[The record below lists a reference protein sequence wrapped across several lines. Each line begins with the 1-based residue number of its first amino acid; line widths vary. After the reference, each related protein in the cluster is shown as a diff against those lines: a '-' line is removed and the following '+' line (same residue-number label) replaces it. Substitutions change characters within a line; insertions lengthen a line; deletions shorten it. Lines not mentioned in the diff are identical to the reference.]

1 MLELNEYLGNRN
13 LAENLA
19 LSPQL
24 SFHWANWDE
33 TCIAQRKHYKNFN
46 NNYYLT
52 EMSRGLLELK
62 SKNVWLCNKVK
73 VIKSDLYSL
82 YESYLDSRLRLTW
95 FERKDEILFSLEN
108 EQGPY
113 YPITSL
119 KWMDKE
125 LYTKFV
131 MQKILIEEY
140 TLRSFRLD
148 ANIPVI
154 FTLNNNVM
162 EYKDQVHIHQ
172 LSESGIIF
180 RIKDKKFFNKI
191 QNSSLLEFK
200 IPINQYK
207 KVAFLKFDEALRQL
221 NKTQDTLDDQLTK
234 YSLSSL
240 ILKCYGNIESAKRS
254 SGEDFYIFARYE
266 DLVAIAYE
274 SDLKEIFKPLIEK
287 TKCRFS
293 ENLEKRRF

>member
-62 SKNVWLCNKVK
+62 SKDVWLCNKVK

-95 FERKDEILFSLEN
+95 FERKDEILFSLGN

-113 YPITSL
+113 YTVTSL

-125 LYTKFV
+125 LYIKFV
-131 MQKILIEEY
+131 MQKILVEEY

-162 EYKDQVHIHQ
+162 EYKDLVHIHQ

-180 RIKDKKFFNKI
+180 RIKDKNFFYKI

-207 KVAFLKFDEALRQL
+207 KVASLKFDEALRQL
-221 NKTQDTLDDQLTK
+221 NETQDTLNDQLTK

-240 ILKCYGNIESAKRS
+240 ILKN
-254 SGEDFYIFARYE
+254 FF
-266 DLVAIAYE
+266 
-274 SDLKEIFKPLIEK
+274 
-287 TKCRFS
+287 
-293 ENLEKRRF
+293 

>member
-62 SKNVWLCNKVK
+62 FKNVWLCNKVK

-172 LSESGIIF
+172 LSEYGIIF

-207 KVAFLKFDEALRQL
+207 KVASLKFDEALRQL

-266 DLVAIAYE
+266 DLVANAYE
-274 SDLKEIFKPLIEK
+274 SDLKEIFKPLVEK